1 MVDRPLLLAGDCVPD
16 RRFAAD
22 ALPGLD
28 AFAGRPEVEA
38 FFDFADLG
46 DFADF
51 DGFGDRWPDL
61 RSLPPLSFSPDKGP
75 NFSACSMRAA
85 LRYVS
90 PSKRLQKLWDTTFG
104 R

>member
-1 MVDRPLLLAGDCVPD
+1 MVHRPLLPAGGCLPD

-51 DGFGDRWPDL
+51 DGFGGRWPDL
-61 RSLPPLSFSPDKGP
+61 RSLPPLSFSPLGAVWWRGDFLFRLP
-75 NFSACSMRAA
+75 AA
-85 LRYVS
+85 GS
-90 PSKRLQKLWDTTFG
+90 PSA
-104 R
+104 